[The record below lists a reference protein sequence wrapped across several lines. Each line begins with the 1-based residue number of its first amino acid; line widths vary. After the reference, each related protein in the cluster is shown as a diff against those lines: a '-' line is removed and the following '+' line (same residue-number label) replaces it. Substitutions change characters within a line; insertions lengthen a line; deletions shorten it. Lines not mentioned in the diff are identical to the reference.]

1 MVHCRDINFEPR
13 VGDGIEGVVHRR
25 AKDNKLQA
33 YKVFSYYY
41 YYYSFLP
48 TPLLNPVGR
57 ESFS

>member
-25 AKDNKLQA
+25 KDNKLQA

-41 YYYSFLP
+41 AFLS
-48 TPLLNPVGR
+48 NPPVKPV
-57 ESFS
+57 

>member
-33 YKVFSYYY
+33 YKVF
-41 YYYSFLP
+41 P
-48 TPLLNPVGR
+48 TTTRPSCPPPLLNPVWR